1 MELSTALAAANGIPT
16 ERLVVA
22 LLVAQSRVVQSPLAT
37 AQHEKVLSLSAE
49 SWYQLTTQFR
59 ESPMSSEESTVAV
72 SVGNIHVDKAV
83 VSTQP
88 PMSNRETL
96 LKLTPLLSVL
106 ITGIALITS
115 SGLQVWQT
123 HSDSTQKTEED
134 WRAALDKVADQED
147 PLVGSLEM
155 QSFMT
160 NPKYRDRS
168 GSIIAVKLPKI
179 PDAEEFDAAFAVM
192 PDRID
197 KTNQDVLIHVARS
210 ISQDLQDHYNDDLK
224 LLPEGQRT
232 GKTLSGFL
240 LNPDDFDLTATEL
253 NYVLT
258 QTWKL
263 DSTIRG
269 LQRVW
274 TRKDADSAVSPEG
287 EDLSQIEFYGAGS
300 TLDKAIN
307 FTGVSFKDADLGNS
321 AFLGNCIV
329 TDPSAKA
336 VSQCVT
342 PTPVAKK

>member
-1 MELSTALAAANGIPT
+1 
-16 ERLVVA
+16 
-22 LLVAQSRVVQSPLAT
+22 
-37 AQHEKVLSLSAE
+37 
-49 SWYQLTTQFR
+49 
-59 ESPMSSEESTVAV
+59 MSDDDSSVAV

-83 VSTQP
+83 VTNQP
-88 PMSNRETL
+88 PRSGRETL

-123 HSDSTQKTEED
+123 RSDSTQKTEED
-134 WRAALDKVADQED
+134 WRAALDKVADQQD

-160 NPKYRDRS
+160 NPKYRSRS

-179 PDAEEFDAAFAVM
+179 ADAEEFDAAFAVM

-210 ISQDLQDHYNDDLK
+210 ISQDLQEHYNQDLK
-224 LLPEGQRT
+224 LLSTNKQA
-232 GKTLSGFL
+232 GKTFSAFI
-240 LNPDDFDLTATEL
+240 LNPDDFDLDAKEL
-253 NYVLT
+253 TYVLT

-274 TRKDADSAVSPEG
+274 TRKDADTAVSPEG

-300 TLDKAIN
+300 TVDKAIN
-307 FTGVSFKDADLGNS
+307 FTGVSFKNADLSNS

-329 TDPSAKA
+329 TDPTAQA
-336 VSQCVT
+336 VAQCT
-342 PTPVAKK
+342 PPAPAPKK